1 MENNFNEELDAKNA
15 EIQKLQMLVASR
27 ECEIEHLRN
36 VSCENSCIKTELDE
50 SSKAILELRQILK
63 NLEA

>member
-27 ECEIEHLRN
+27 ESEIEHLRN
-36 VSCENSCIKTELDE
+36 VSCENSSIKTELDE

-63 NLEA
+63 SLEA